1 MKRTHEAQEELLYI
15 TCIPDEILATILA
28 FRYPLI
34 GMQLSNTR
42 SIFKLRQS
50 STRLCHT
57 IDQHLLRNVVKLN
70 HRIMRFISDEAITLF
85 TGITKLYLKAGSRIT
100 GAGLQKMTRL
110 HKLSL
115 SDNSRITDASLMS
128 LPQLRELAIFDNP
141 GSIDGSGFAAL
152 TSLTTLNIAN
162 NGTIAEDYLSSLC
175 SLTSL
180 NVESDEMITS
190 EGLAPLR
197 ESLRFIN
204 IMGNENLQLRDLA
217 SLTRLEIVY
226 TDFAKDD
233 EGMAALV
240 KNGVEVVQGCIRG
253 SFLSS

>member
-34 GMQLSNTR
+34 GKQLDNTR

-57 IDQHLLRNVVKLN
+57 IDQHLLRNVVKLGP
-70 HRIMRFISDEAITLF
+70 RVMRFISDEAIILF
-85 TGITKLYLKAGSRIT
+85 TGITALRLKGGSRIT
-100 GAGLQKMTRL
+100 DAGLQKMTRL

-115 SDNSRITDASLMS
+115 MNNSRITDASLMS
-128 LPQLRELAIFDNP
+128 LSQLRELAIFDNP
-141 GSIDGSGFAAL
+141 GDIDGSGFSAL
-152 TSLTTLNIAN
+152 TSLTTLNIVGN
-162 NGTIAEDYLSSLC
+162 DIITEDCLSSLC

-180 NVESDEMITS
+180 NVESDELITS

-204 IMGNENLQLRDLA
+204 IMGNENLQLSDLA

-226 TDFAKDD
+226 TNFAQDD
-233 EGMAALV
+233 KGMAALV